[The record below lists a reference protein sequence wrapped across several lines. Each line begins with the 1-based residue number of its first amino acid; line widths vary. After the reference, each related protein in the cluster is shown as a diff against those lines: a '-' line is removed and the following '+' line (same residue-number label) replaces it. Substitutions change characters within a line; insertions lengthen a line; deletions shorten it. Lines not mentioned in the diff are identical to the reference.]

1 MIFFVLRFLEKL
13 VFSRLSGT
21 ITIQSRE
28 FHFKIEIHPSAGAA
42 TMCGYHRS
50 DFYRWLQYTLT

>member
-42 TMCGYHRS
+42 SMCG
-50 DFYRWLQYTLT
+50 